1 MYKIGVKVLK
11 TYHSACDE
19 HEDYY
24 SKINL
29 KTYQLD
35 ISYMYWKFWKTARF
49 DDDIKNIT
57 LVLNPII
64 TTYVGLMTFL

>member
-1 MYKIGVKVLK
+1 MNQHLMYKIGVKVLK

-35 ISYMYWKFWKTARF
+35 NYILHVLEVL
-49 DDDIKNIT
+49 KNS
-57 LVLNPII
+57 
-64 TTYVGLMTFL
+64 

>member
-11 TYHSACDE
+11 TYHSASDE

-24 SKINL
+24 SKTNL

-35 ISYMYWKFWKTARF
+35 ISCMFWKFWKTARF
-49 DDDIKNIT
+49 DDDI
-57 LVLNPII
+57 
-64 TTYVGLMTFL
+64 